1 MLFRSPWVARAT
13 ALLAFPRASDF
24 SAFQLCCPSN
34 LLSNSAPGQGAA
46 SSVGSAVS
54 RHAGEGCRWYLIS
67 CDYFKTDFIN
77 LPISAG
83 LRVTL
88 IPHSSITSSLL

>member
-1 MLFRSPWVARAT
+1 MPINFERSALRVKARRH
-13 ALLAFPRASDF
+13 PSD
-24 SAFQLCCPSN
+24 
-34 LLSNSAPGQGAA
+34 APY
-46 SSVGSAVS
+46 S